1 MTPSITETLV
11 WPVYGFTDTRFQRET
26 VAHFFSWGDA
36 ASFAMRPEDFGHE
49 KRNLHIGVEKLRPCA
64 VQSIV
69 RGELPPELKRTG
81 TGGWL

>member
-49 KRNLHIGVEKLRPCA
+49 KRNLHIGVEKLRPIAA
-64 VQSIV
+64 VQFVEVEHLGPGRIAA
-69 RGELPPELKRTG
+69 
-81 TGGWL
+81 